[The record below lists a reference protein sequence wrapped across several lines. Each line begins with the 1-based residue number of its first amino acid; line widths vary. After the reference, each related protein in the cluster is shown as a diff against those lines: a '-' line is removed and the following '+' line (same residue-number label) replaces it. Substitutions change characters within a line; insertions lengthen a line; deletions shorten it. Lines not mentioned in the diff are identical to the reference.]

1 MRWYKA
7 DMHVHSVLSPC
18 GGLDMS
24 PVNIIRQ
31 AVRKKIDVI
40 AVTDHNST
48 RHCRLA
54 QQIGEQYGITV
65 IAGAEINTR
74 EEIHCLTFFEN
85 IPSAELFQRIIDINL
100 SVIRNNP
107 EYFGHQLIV
116 DEHENILEE
125 EDRLL
130 TAALKLGIDEAEEQ
144 VHRLGGVFVP
154 AHVNRKYNAIFS
166 QLGFIPSGLRTDALE
181 ISRNSSYPVFLEE
194 HPEIRQYSL
203 ITSSDAHNL
212 DRIGESVTEF
222 YLEKP
227 DLAEIRLAFRGE
239 NGRKVKAS

>member
-1 MRWYKA
+1 
-7 DMHVHSVLSPC
+7 
-18 GGLDMS
+18 MS

-31 AVRKKIDVI
+31 AVRKKIDMI

-48 RHCRLA
+48 RHCKLT

-85 IPSAELFQRIIDINL
+85 IRSAELFQRILDLNL
-100 SVIRNNP
+100 TVIRNNP
-107 EYFGHQLIV
+107 EFFGHQLIV

-125 EDRLL
+125 EGRLL
-130 TAALKLGIDEAEEQ
+130 TAALQLGIDEAEEQ
-144 VHRLGGVFVP
+144 VHQLGGIFIP
-154 AHVNRKYNAIFS
+154 AHINRKYNAIFS
-166 QLGFIPSGLRTDALE
+166 QLGFIPSGLRADALE
-181 ISRNSSYPVFLEE
+181 ISRNSGYQVFLED
-194 HPEIRQYSL
+194 HPEISQYVL
-203 ITSSDAHNL
+203 VTSSDAHNL
-212 DRIGESVTEF
+212 ERIGESVTEF

-227 DLAEIRLAFRGE
+227 ELSEIRQAFKGV